1 MFSDESLHH
10 NKHDINFWSYHFLPT
25 PMYSVSIKYSNYY
38 SLRDN
43 EFPKKILIII
53 EKACNLTINCTEN
66 QPKNW
71 QKSSFLLDS
80 FVKDWWCYP
89 SDTLS
94 NKPLLSVT
102 RNINTHGFA
111 AYFVNRFLS
120 FCYKYLGL
128 SQTIDEILIEGR
140 NTHYYMYTN
149 KICFDLMHQ
158 IVLNVFHWFASF
170 KK

>member
-1 MFSDESLHH
+1 
-10 NKHDINFWSYHFLPT
+10 
-25 PMYSVSIKYSNYY
+25 MYSVSIKYSNYY

-89 SDTLS
+89 SDYIVQQAITF
-94 NKPLLSVT
+94 NDKE
-102 RNINTHGFA
+102 
-111 AYFVNRFLS
+111 
-120 FCYKYLGL
+120 YKYTRFRSLFC
-128 SQTIDEILIEGR
+128 E
-140 NTHYYMYTN
+140 
-149 KICFDLMHQ
+149 Q
-158 IVLNVFHWFASF
+158 IFIFLL
-170 KK
+170 